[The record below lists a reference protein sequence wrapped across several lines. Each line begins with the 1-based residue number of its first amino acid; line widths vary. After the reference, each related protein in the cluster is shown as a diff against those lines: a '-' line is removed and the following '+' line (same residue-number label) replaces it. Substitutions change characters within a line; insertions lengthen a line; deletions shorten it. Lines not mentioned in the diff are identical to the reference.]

1 MSGSFATTR
10 RREVVL
16 KRTLLCPPRNRLA
29 AYLAEAPARE
39 AALSKAQ
46 SEKYAKLE
54 KMLGRKPRSAKDF
67 EEAANK
73 LDDAGG
79 DLGAGEEDGGAGP
92 SNVVP
97 VRGREA
103 QGSGVAGGSGAKRER
118 FEVDNKYIEE
128 SREAVDKA
136 KSAVAIGE
144 CKW

>member
-1 MSGSFATTR
+1 M
-10 RREVVL
+10 
-16 KRTLLCPPRNRLA
+16 
-29 AYLAEAPARE
+29 
-39 AALSKAQ
+39 SKAQ
-46 SEKYAKLE
+46 AEKYAKLE

-79 DLGAGEEDGGAGP
+79 DLGAGEDDGGAGP
-92 SNVVP
+92 SNVVS

-118 FEVDNKYIEE
+118 FEVDTKYIEE

-144 CKW
+144 SGEVARGAVNEVQLENVSY